1 MVRGPPRSPRPDTH
15 FPYTTLFRA
24 LHYPIPN
31 DGPVGKMLES
41 LGRGPNRAAHL
52 HFMVKA
58 EGFDTVV
65 THIFPDDCPYL
76 PNDAVFGVKQ
86 SLITTFRRVEDR
98 SEEHTSELQSL
109 MRISYAVFC
118 LKKKKTY
125 I

>member
-31 DGPVGKMLES
+31 EGPVGKMLES

-65 THIFPDDCPYL
+65 THIFPDDCPYH

-86 SLITTFRRVEDR
+86 SLITTFRRVEDAETAR
-98 SEEHTSELQSL
+98 RWGIDAPFWLVDRKSTRLNSSH
-109 MRISYAVFC
+109 
-118 LKKKKTY
+118 
-125 I
+125 

>member
-1 MVRGPPRSPRPDTH
+1 
-15 FPYTTLFRA
+15 
-24 LHYPIPN
+24 
-31 DGPVGKMLES
+31 MLES

-86 SLITTFRRVEDR
+86 SLITTFRRVEDAETARRWGIDAPFWLVARDFTLCRTATSASSPQLDRRKRRATASERR
-98 SEEHTSELQSL
+98 SNFQIGRAACRESGGK
-109 MRISYAVFC
+109 YV
-118 LKKKKTY
+118 
-125 I
+125 